1 MKNKLNLSILL
12 VILLS
17 PPLAAGEAEI
27 INSARISF
35 ENSEYFD
42 TITEALRYQYLYPA
56 GTYYPESLV
65 LLGKAYYKGNNYG
78 YAAQMLSKCYNEYP
92 GHPMGEE
99 SLFLYGYMRMMRGSP
114 FYALRTFQ
122 EYRYVYKKG
131 KYKENAAKNICYSSA
146 FTGNL
151 AGSLHEIKKFR
162 KEFPESRFNNE
173 IDKLEKDIFKEIS
186 RPRKSMAV
194 SVAGSIFLPGFGH
207 FYAGET
213 KNGFLSL
220 LTNALLIFM
229 IYDGAVT
236 GNRTQM
242 IFFTVLEVSFYQYS
256 IYSAINN
263 VREFN
268 SRKNFFKGVRL
279 DIGTEF

>member
-1 MKNKLNLSILL
+1 MKKKLNLSILFI
-12 VILLS
+12 ILIS

-27 INSARISF
+27 INSARTSYK
-35 ENSEYFD
+35 NSEYFNAV
-42 TITEALRYQYLYPA
+42 TEALRYQYLYPG

-99 SLFLYGYMRMMRGSP
+99 SLLLFGYMRMMRGSP

-131 KYKENAAKNICYSSA
+131 KYKENAAKHICYSSA

-162 KEFPESRFNNE
+162 KEFPESKYKDE

-213 KNGFLSL
+213 KNGFFSL

-242 IFFTVLEVSFYQYS
+242 IFFTLLEVSFYQYS

-279 DIGTEF
+279 NIGTEF